1 MPLGNEP
8 ESTVKGGARA
18 PEGGHEQTAEA
29 SGRSEVLTVYEV
41 AHYLKLPVST
51 IYLLTKRGDLPGH
64 KVGRQ
69 WRFFKPLL
77 DARLSVPAPAR
88 TGETAAPR

>member
-1 MPLGNEP
+1 
-8 ESTVKGGARA
+8 
-18 PEGGHEQTAEA
+18 
-29 SGRSEVLTVYEV
+29 VLTVHEV

-51 IYLLTKRGDLPGH
+51 IYLLAQRGDLPGH

-77 DARLSVPAPAR
+77 EARLGIPVGKP
-88 TGETAAPR
+88 GNETADRP